1 MQVHREVHMP
11 GTSEPAS
18 TGDGAQPTDQDDVRA
33 RFREALERKQAKTK
47 ARENHADGSS
57 KIHEAHGP
65 AASRRTFR
73 RKSG

>member
-1 MQVHREVHMP
+1 MS
-11 GTSEPAS
+11 GTSEPANLE
-18 TGDGAQPTDQDDVRA
+18 GNGEQPEEDDVRA
-33 RFREALERKQAKTK
+33 RFREALERKQAKAK

-65 AASRRTFR
+65 AAARRTFR